1 MLEWEVNAVI
11 AIHQFPVVGSDELTQ
26 ARAGLSQWYPRT
38 LLAARDRKQ
47 LALGRVKALRRKSA
61 KGGRKSVACG
71 RYPSAGA
78 LAIGLENEWP
88 AGLWCTHTPGAE
100 EL

>member
-1 MLEWEVNAVI
+1 
-11 AIHQFPVVGSDELTQ
+11 
-26 ARAGLSQWYPRT
+26 

-71 RYPSAGA
+71 RYRSASAGA
-78 LAIGLENEWP
+78 LAIGLENERP
-88 AGLWCTHTPGAE
+88 AGLWCTHTPAAE